1 MAMSLL
7 SAIQERQSIKQ
18 FSSAD
23 VEDDKLKAVLE
34 AGRLAPSAKN
44 RQPWRFIVVQ
54 KPEVRQ
60 RVQDAAFGQDHVGQ
74 APVIIAGCTTN
85 IDYRMPNGMMSYPI
99 DIAVALSF
107 MIIQG
112 QIEGLGSCIVTTYD
126 EQEVKEILTV
136 PYSMRV
142 VMLLLLG
149 YSAETSLAAERKP
162 LSRIVSYNHW

>member
-1 MAMSLL
+1 MSLL
-7 SAIQERQSIKQ
+7 SAFQERQSIKQ

-23 VEDDKLKAVLE
+23 VENDKLQAVLE

-54 KPEVRQ
+54 KSEIRQ
-60 RVQDAAFGQDHVGQ
+60 RIQDAAFGQDHVGQ

-112 QIEGLGSCIVTTYD
+112 QTEGLGSCIVTTYD

-136 PYSMRV
+136 PHSMRV

-149 YSAETSLAAERKP
+149 YPAENSLPAERKP